1 MVGGKRSFI
10 DSALQPLG
18 DEQILD
24 GFSVSWVAGKNLWEK
39 ELVCFEI
46 IVIDHNRVVDL
57 NNPSFGNSKLQAI
70 FILSCYFFHTDK
82 T

>member
-24 GFSVSWVAGKNLWEK
+24 GFSVSWVAGKNLWKK
-39 ELVCFEI
+39 ELVC
-46 IVIDHNRVVDL
+46 
-57 NNPSFGNSKLQAI
+57 A
-70 FILSCYFFHTDK
+70 FFFFNHYN
-82 T
+82 